1 MESSATQ
8 RALDRPTIRSVY
20 DTIRPY
26 VRVTPIL
33 ETTGSD
39 VGLPAFPLTLKLEQ
53 LQHAGSF
60 KTRGAFTNLLRRS
73 IPPAGVIAAS
83 GGNHGVA
90 VAYAAGR
97 LGIRARI
104 FVPSV
109 ASPSKLERIRGYGA
123 DLTIVGDLYDDALV
137 ASERAL
143 EESPAIAIHAFDQVE
158 TLLGQGT
165 IGIELKEQAPELETL
180 LVSVGGGGLI
190 GGIAAW
196 YAGEIRLVGVE
207 PQAAPTLSRALQ
219 AGRPVDA
226 PAGGLAAES
235 LAPRAVGEL
244 MFPLAQRYVD
254 RVLLVDDASIRVAQE
269 RLWDVFRIVA
279 EPGGAA
285 AFAALLDGSYRPE
298 PGERVGVVVSGGN
311 TTARF

>member
-1 MESSATQ
+1 MHSTEP
-8 RALDRPTIRSVY
+8 ALDRPTIRSVY
-20 DTIRPY
+20 QIIQPH
-26 VRVTPIL
+26 VRLTPIL
-33 ETTGSD
+33 QTNGGD
-39 VGLPAFPLTLKLEQ
+39 VGLSAFPLTLKLEQ

-60 KTRGAFTNLLRRS
+60 KTRGAFTNLMCRS

-109 ASPSKLERIRGYGA
+109 ASPSKIERIRRYGA

-143 EESPAIAIHAFDQVE
+143 EESQALAIHAFDQVE
-158 TLLGQGT
+158 TLLGQAT
-165 IGIELKEQAPELETL
+165 VGIELKQQAPELETL

-207 PQAAPTLSRALQ
+207 PEAAPTLSRALQ

-254 RVLLVDDASIRVAQE
+254 RVLLVDDASIRAAQE
-269 RLWDVFRIVA
+269 WLWDVFRIVA
-279 EPGGAA
+279 EPGGAT
-285 AFAALLDGSYRPE
+285 AFAALLKGSYRPE

-311 TTARF
+311 TTVRF

>member
-1 MESSATQ
+1 MHATEP
-8 RALDRPTIRSVY
+8 ALDRPTIRSVY
-20 DTIRPY
+20 QVIQPH
-26 VRVTPIL
+26 VRLTPIL
-33 ETTGSD
+33 QTNGGD
-39 VGLPAFPLTLKLEQ
+39 VGLSAFPLTLKLEQ

-60 KTRGAFTNLLRRS
+60 KTRGAFTNLLCRS

-109 ASPSKLERIRGYGA
+109 ASPSKIERIRRYGA
-123 DLTIVGDLYDDALV
+123 DLTIVGDLYHDALV

-143 EESPAIAIHAFDQVE
+143 EESQALAIHAFDQVE
-158 TLLGQGT
+158 TLLGQATLGL
-165 IGIELKEQAPELETL
+165 ELTEQADDLETL

-207 PQAAPTLSRALQ
+207 PEAAPTLSRALQ

-254 RVLLVDDASIRVAQE
+254 RVLLVDDASIRAAQE

-279 EPGGAA
+279 EPGGAT
-285 AFAALLDGSYRPE
+285 AFAALLNGSYRPE

-311 TTARF
+311 TRARF

>member
-1 MESSATQ
+1 
-8 RALDRPTIRSVY
+8 
-20 DTIRPY
+20 
-26 VRVTPIL
+26 
-33 ETTGSD
+33 
-39 VGLPAFPLTLKLEQ
+39 